1 MAPQDKQTLLD
12 FLSPTQPFD
21 FMGSSRYSTLV
32 AGLRDCRIN
41 TKRDISTGV
50 YNKDIEHGDE
60 GNWLSAI
67 GYFTILDQMGSCY
80 KPLGEPEPQPNANTI
95 KFVIE
100 KFAFDLVNNDDRELN
115 ALIALRNAFTHDF
128 NLLNIPMK
136 PNMVTLQQHKF
147 TVTAEPDND
156 WIVQLPSRMWDGNI
170 DGKDFYDTSDS
181 TFINL
186 FGLGNLAETIYSRIC
201 NSLNADNIDLRLST
215 IRLINKYTFVTSSHP
230 IK

>member
-1 MAPQDKQTLLD
+1 MTPQDKQTLLD
-12 FLSPTQPFD
+12 FLSPTQPFN
-21 FMGSSRYSTLV
+21 FMDSSRYSTLV
-32 AGLRDCRIN
+32 AGLRDCRVN
-41 TKRDISTGV
+41 TKREISTGA
-50 YNKDIEHGDE
+50 YNKDIQNGDE

-100 KFAFDLVNNDDRELN
+100 KFAFDLINNDDRELN

-128 NLLNIPMK
+128 NLLNIPMN
-136 PNMVTLQQHKF
+136 PNMVNLQQHKF
-147 TVTAEPDND
+147 TVTAEPDNN
-156 WIVQLPSRMWDGNI
+156 WTVQLPSRLWDGNI

-201 NSLNADNIDLRLST
+201 SLLNADNIDLRLST
-215 IRLINKYTFVTSSHP
+215 IRLINKYTFVTSNHP

>member
-1 MAPQDKQTLLD
+1 MTPQDKQALLD
-12 FLSPTQPFD
+12 FLNVKQPFD
-21 FMGSSRYSTLV
+21 FMGSVRYSTLV

-41 TKRDISTGV
+41 TKRDLNTGE
-50 YNKDIEHGDE
+50 YNPNIQHGDE

-80 KPLGEPEPQPNANTI
+80 KPLGEPEPQANANTI

-100 KFAFDLVNNDDRELN
+100 KFAFDLINNDDRELN

-128 NLLNIPMK
+128 NLLNIPINA
-136 PNMVTLQQHKF
+136 NMINSQQHKF
-147 TVTAEPDND
+147 TVTAEPQNN
-156 WIVQLPSRMWDGNI
+156 WIVKLPSRLWDGNI
-170 DGKDFYDTSDS
+170 DAKDFYDTSDS

-186 FGLGNLAETIYSRIC
+186 FGLGSLAETIFSRIC
-201 NSLNADNIDLRLST
+201 NLLNADNIDLRLSS
-215 IRLINKYTFVTSSHP
+215 IWLINKYTFVTSDHP

>member
-1 MAPQDKQTLLD
+1 MTPKEKETLLD
-12 FLSPTQPFD
+12 FLSPIQPFY
-21 FMGSSRYSTLV
+21 FMNTPRYSTLV

-41 TKRDISTGV
+41 TKRDVTTGL
-50 YNKDIEHGDE
+50 YNQEIKHGDE

-80 KPLGEPEPQPNANTI
+80 KPLGVPEPHLNVNTI
-95 KFVIE
+95 NFVIE
-100 KFAFDLVNNDDRELN
+100 AFAFDLINNDERELN
-115 ALIALRNAFTHDF
+115 AIIALRNAFTHDF
-128 NLLNIPMK
+128 NLLNIPTNQK
-136 PNMVTLQQHKF
+136 MVHLQQHKF
-147 TVTAEPDND
+147 TVTAEPQNN
-156 WIVQLPSRMWDGNI
+156 WIVKLPTRSWDGNI

-186 FGLGNLAETIYSRIC
+186 YGLSNLAETIYTRIC
-201 NSLNADNIDLRLST
+201 GLVKSDKIDLRIST